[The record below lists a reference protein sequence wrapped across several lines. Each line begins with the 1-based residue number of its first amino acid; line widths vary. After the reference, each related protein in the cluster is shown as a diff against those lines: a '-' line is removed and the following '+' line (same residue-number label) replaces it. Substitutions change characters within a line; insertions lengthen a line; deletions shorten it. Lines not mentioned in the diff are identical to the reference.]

1 MTENEKLEQLEIFK
15 TLERGRRLFQLR
27 NSAGYGDLLD
37 MLEAEVVKFEF
48 RLMNTPAGSSTELVR
63 DLLAHA
69 RAARTIFEQLQL
81 RLNAEIEHGK
91 DATMEAVND
100 YNTTNL

>member
-1 MTENEKLEQLEIFK
+1 MTEDEKLEQLDIFK

-27 NSAGYGDLLD
+27 NSEGYADLLD
-37 MLEAEVVKFEF
+37 MLEAEVVKAEF
-48 RLMNTPAGSSTELVR
+48 RLMNTPAGSSTELIR
-63 DLLAHA
+63 DLHAHA

-91 DATMEAVND
+91 DATLNSLND
-100 YNTTNL
+100 YNNTNL